1 MDPAF
6 VVSLHVIHTGMPAA
20 ILNTQWHTLEDL
32 RNRAPTLRRRQ
43 QDNLPFAMMVDDM
56 P

>member
-20 ILNTQWHTLEDL
+20 ILNTLHTLEGL
-32 RNRAPTLRRRQ
+32 RNRAPTLTTRQ